1 MNISIAGT
9 GKMGSAIAARLL
21 GLGHQVTVWNRT
33 PARAQPRAGAAGG
46 AGSGRPVMKTGV
58 QVDVGSPA
66 GRIAL
71 AVRCPPACLA

>member
-33 PARAQPRAGAAGG
+33 PARAQPLLALGARSVTQLEKGDIDG
-46 AGSGRPVMKTGV
+46 ALPSLRT
-58 QVDVGSPA
+58 
-66 GRIAL
+66 
-71 AVRCPPACLA
+71 